1 MPIRESEPLAE
12 TKCEITPFLG
22 IRTGLANRPERPR
35 KL

>member
-12 TKCEITPFLG
+12 TKCDITLFLG
-22 IRTGLANRPERPR
+22 IRTALANRPERPQ